1 MIWHPAKIL
10 KENTTTDAL
19 NNVLPAGTYADLKDT
34 QARISPWT
42 VQDMQLLGREVT
54 TSQMRVLF
62 PFPASDFPVAAT
74 HVQLCLRDGT
84 WTEPLEIVEKK
95 DAGRFT
101 SVYVRGYKTAWL

>member
-19 NNVLPAGTYADLKDT
+19 NNTLPAGTYADLKYT

-42 VQDMQLLGREVT
+42 VQDAQLLGREVT
-54 TSQMRVLF
+54 TSQTRVLF
-62 PFPASDFPVAAT
+62 PFPASNFPVSAT
-74 HVQLCLRDGT
+74 HVQLCLRGG
-84 WTEPLEIVEKK
+84 WTEALEIVEKK

-101 SVYVRGYKTAWL
+101 SVYVRGYKTEWR

>member
-19 NNVLPAGTYADLKDT
+19 NNVLPAGTYAGLKDT

-42 VQDMQLLGREVT
+42 VQDAQLLGREVT
-54 TSQMRVLF
+54 TTQMRILF
-62 PFPASDFPVAAT
+62 PFPASEFPVSAT
-74 HVQLCLRDGT
+74 HVKLCLRGE
-84 WTEPLEIVEKK
+84 WTEAMEIVEKK

-101 SVYVRGYKTAWL
+101 SVYVRGYKTGWR